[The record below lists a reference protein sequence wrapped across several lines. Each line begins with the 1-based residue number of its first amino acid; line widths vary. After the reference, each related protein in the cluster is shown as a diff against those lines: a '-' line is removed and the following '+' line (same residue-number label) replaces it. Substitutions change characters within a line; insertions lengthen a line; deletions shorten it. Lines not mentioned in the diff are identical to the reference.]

1 MILTFV
7 KCGLTHFLNLQWK
20 SQPWGKGKA
29 TIFTLGVFSNIKT
42 GIWRHWKWLGRRA
55 VRAASQLQFTSNQG
69 EFFIPCLS
77 TSGACG
83 CQWLALCILSSQAA
97 ESTELRFSFACKRF
111 IPWESGSPY
120 STLFFNVFFFFFFL
134 EFKSNNNYRKGPA
147 RLLQMNEFPLKKSC
161 WHKRNKDI
169 FCHGA
174 CTPCC
179 IQPAV
184 WTLCIAEIVT
194 WQNLLVLNYVT
205 LKICLLH
212 SAPLNLH

>member
-1 MILTFV
+1 MTHFLKMCLQPSSSQSVYPKIFQYALKELLVQMILTFV

-120 STLFFNVFFFFFFL
+120 STLFFNVFFFFFSWNL
-134 EFKSNNNYRKGPA
+134 KVIITTEKVLLGCSEWMKS
-147 RLLQMNEFPLKKSC
+147 L
-161 WHKRNKDI
+161 
-169 FCHGA
+169 
-174 CTPCC
+174 
-179 IQPAV
+179 
-184 WTLCIAEIVT
+184 
-194 WQNLLVLNYVT
+194 
-205 LKICLLH
+205 
-212 SAPLNLH
+212 